1 MDWTPSATNNKCS
14 LCLYFVKLM
23 MKLVPRLL
31 LSTIS
36 ARKGECPKNIPICF
50 SFSHTNVLFFLFSV
64 FIHIGLIYLSI
75 ENVACSQAARQ
86 MRKIYTPKMFLM
98 FQQISISLQI
108 FNVLKFSFLILQM
121 VVLFT
126 FTMRGRWR

>member
-1 MDWTPSATNNKCS
+1 
-14 LCLYFVKLM
+14 M
-23 MKLVPRLL
+23 MKLAPRLL

-126 FTMRGRWR
+126 FTMRGR